1 MSVKCILKKVTQVLI
16 HDHLVICI
24 LSISIFS
31 FLTPQKSYSQEA
43 DKIAE
48 TSSNLQQQNS
58 LIENHNNQ
66 YATDSTPSATS
77 QSVRKIAKKRYFKKA
92 ISYAPVIDKSGNIY
106 LASCDGKLSAIDPAG
121 NTKWYIQLA
130 DKINTSLA
138 ISPDSTLYFCSEK
151 TLYAIGLNGTLKWIF
166 SADNVIDFPPV
177 LDNQGNICVVTKN
190 DDFLYAIRPDG
201 SLYWKSHIIN
211 GHISTP
217 PSITTDGS
225 IYVTTHNNILYA
237 INADGTLRWRR
248 EIYCRQADQPASV
261 AKTANIAGLNSTPQ
275 FGTKPIHES
284 QEQTSPQALRIT
296 HIKPEEIQTS
306 SNETDKPASTSFTAS
321 TVTGASPLTIKFSD
335 NSTGKIISRFWDFG
349 DGTPIKS
356 EQYPVHTYTIPG
368 NYNVRLI
375 IRRPDNTSTIIRQ
388 SYITVRDVSNSR
400 KESTTTIQREN
411 NNLSSALTSLTNIS
425 EDTKL
430 PDSETL
436 VSIANSKEP

>member
-1 MSVKCILKKVTQVLI
+1 MQ
-16 HDHLVICI
+16 
-24 LSISIFS
+24 
-31 FLTPQKSYSQEA
+31 
-43 DKIAE
+43 
-48 TSSNLQQQNS
+48 
-58 LIENHNNQ
+58 
-66 YATDSTPSATS
+66 
-77 QSVRKIAKKRYFKKA
+77 KKRCKKTL
-92 ISYAPVIDKSGNIY
+92 SYTPVFDKSGNIY

-151 TLYAIGLNGTLKWIF
+151 TLYAIGLNGALKWIF

-177 LDNQGNICVVTKN
+177 LDNQGNICVVTKK

-248 EIYCRQADQPASV
+248 KIYCKQVDQPASA
-261 AKTANIAGLNSTPQ
+261 AKTANIAGLISTPQ
-275 FGTKPIHES
+275 SGTKPIHES
-284 QEQTSPQALRIT
+284 QAQVSPQALRIT

-306 SNETDKPASTSFTAS
+306 SSETDKPSSTSFTAS
-321 TVTGASPLTIKFSD
+321 TVTGTSPLTVKFSD

-349 DGTPIKS
+349 DGTPINS

-368 NYNVRLI
+368 DYNVRLI

-388 SYITVRDVSNSR
+388 SYITVINVSNGS
-400 KESTTTIQREN
+400 KESMTNVVQHSHNPTTPLN
-411 NNLSSALTSLTNIS
+411 PPLAKG
-425 EDTKL
+425 D
-430 PDSETL
+430 
-436 VSIANSKEP
+436 

>member
-1 MSVKCILKKVTQVLI
+1 MSAKCILKKVLQVLVQ
-16 HDHLVICI
+16 DHLVVCI
-24 LSISIFS
+24 LSLSIF
-31 FLTPQKSYSQEA
+31 FLLTPQPSHSQEA
-43 DKIAE
+43 NKIAE
-48 TSSNLQQQNS
+48 TSSHLQQQGT
-58 LIENHNNQ
+58 LVENRNGQ
-66 YATDSTPSATS
+66 LAPDSQPSASTRGM
-77 QSVRKIAKKRYFKKA
+77 RKIAKKRGVKKA
-92 ISYAPVIDKSGNIY
+92 LSYAPVFDKSGNIY

-248 EIYCRQADQPASV
+248 EIYCRQADQSV
-261 AKTANIAGLNSTPQ
+261 SAAKTANIAGLNSPLQ
-275 FGTKPIHES
+275 SGTKPIHES

-306 SNETDKPASTSFTAS
+306 SDETDRPSSTSFTAS
-321 TVTGASPLTIKFSD
+321 TVTGVSPLTIKFSD
-335 NSTGKIISRFWDFG
+335 NSTGKIIGRCWDFG
-349 DGTPIKS
+349 DGTPINS
-356 EQYPVHTYTIPG
+356 EQYPVHTYTAPG
-368 NYNVRLI
+368 EYNVRLI

-388 SYITVRDVSNSR
+388 SYITVINVSNGS
-400 KESTTTIQREN
+400 KESTTNIQGEN
-411 NNLSSALTSLTNIS
+411 NNLPSALTAVSNIPD
-425 EDTKL
+425 DTKL
-430 PDSETL
+430 SDSETR

>member
-1 MSVKCILKKVTQVLI
+1 MSVKCILKKVLQVLI
-16 HDHLVICI
+16 QDHLVVCV

-31 FLTPQKSYSQEA
+31 LLAPQPSLSQEA
-43 DKIAE
+43 NKIAE
-48 TSSNLQQQNS
+48 TSTHLQQQS
-58 LIENHNNQ
+58 TLIENRNEQH
-66 YATDSTPSATS
+66 ASDSKPSATTRGM
-77 QSVRKIAKKRYFKKA
+77 RKIAKRRGVKKTL
-92 ISYAPVIDKSGNIY
+92 SYTPVFDKSGNIY

-130 DKINTSLA
+130 DKINTGLA
-138 ISPDSTLYFCSEK
+138 ISPDGALYFCSEK
-151 TLYAIGLNGTLKWIF
+151 TLYAIGLNGALKWIF

-177 LDNQGNICVVTKN
+177 LDNQGNICIVTKK

-248 EIYCRQADQPASV
+248 EIYCREADQPASA
-261 AKTANIAGLNSTPQ
+261 AKTANIDGLNSTPQ

-284 QEQTSPQALRIT
+284 QEQTSPQALRIA

-349 DGTPIKS
+349 DGTPINS
-356 EQYPVHTYTIPG
+356 EQYPVHTYTAPG
-368 NYNVRLI
+368 EYNVRLI

-388 SYITVRDVSNSR
+388 SYITVINLSNSS
-400 KESTTTIQREN
+400 KESMTNTQGEN
-411 NNLSSALTSLTNIS
+411 NNLPSALTSVSNIPD
-425 EDTKL
+425 DTKL
-430 PDSETL
+430 SDSETR

>member
-1 MSVKCILKKVTQVLI
+1 MLQVLI
-16 HDHLVICI
+16 QDHLVVCV

-31 FLTPQKSYSQEA
+31 LLTPQPSHSQEA
-43 DKIAE
+43 NKIAE
-48 TSSNLQQQNS
+48 TSSHLQQQTS
-58 LIENHNNQ
+58 LIENHNKL

-77 QSVRKIAKKRYFKKA
+77 QSVRKIAKRRGVKKA
-92 ISYAPVIDKSGNIY
+92 LSYTPVFDKSGNIY

-151 TLYAIGLNGTLKWIF
+151 TLYAIGLNGALKWIF

-177 LDNQGNICVVTKN
+177 LDNQGNICVVTKK

-248 EIYCRQADQPASV
+248 EIYCRQADQPASAV
-261 AKTANIAGLNSTPQ
+261 KTANIAGLNSTPQ

-349 DGTPIKS
+349 DGTPINS
-356 EQYPVHTYTIPG
+356 EQYPVHTYTAPG
-368 NYNVRLI
+368 EYNVRLI

-388 SYITVRDVSNSR
+388 SYITVINVSNSS
-400 KESTTTIQREN
+400 KESMTNIQGEN
-411 NNLSSALTSLTNIS
+411 NNLPSALTSVSNIPN
-425 EDTKL
+425 DTKL
-430 PDSETL
+430 SDSETR

>member
-1 MSVKCILKKVTQVLI
+1 
-16 HDHLVICI
+16 
-24 LSISIFS
+24 
-31 FLTPQKSYSQEA
+31 
-43 DKIAE
+43 
-48 TSSNLQQQNS
+48 LQHQS
-58 LIENHNNQ
+58 TLIENRNEQH
-66 YATDSTPSATS
+66 ASDSKPSATTRGM
-77 QSVRKIAKKRYFKKA
+77 RKIAKRRGVKKTL
-92 ISYAPVIDKSGNIY
+92 SYTPVFDKSGNIY

-130 DKINTSLA
+130 DKINTGLA
-138 ISPDSTLYFCSEK
+138 ISPDGALYFCSEK
-151 TLYAIGLNGTLKWIF
+151 TLYAIGLNGALKWIF

-177 LDNQGNICVVTKN
+177 LDNQGNICIVTKK

-275 FGTKPIHES
+275 FGTKPVHEP
-284 QEQTSPQALRIT
+284 QEQTSPQALRIA

-349 DGTPIKS
+349 DGTPINS
-356 EQYPVHTYTIPG
+356 EQYPVHTYTAPG
-368 NYNVRLI
+368 EYNVRLI

-388 SYITVRDVSNSR
+388 SYITVINLSNSS
-400 KESTTTIQREN
+400 KESMTNTQGEN
-411 NNLSSALTSLTNIS
+411 NNLPSALTSVSNIPD
-425 EDTKL
+425 DTKL
-430 PDSETL
+430 SDSETR